1 MHLVLAEFGLTH
13 RLDHLLHFL
22 GGASIAY
29 FLYGFIALL
38 PSQAASISK
47 WVHYLLAFTS
57 ACTAAVFWEF
67 AEFASDQFL
76 GTAIQQSLSETVL
89 DLLFGVLGATAT
101 LLAVVAVRL
110 LVRGA
115 ASKKLAQ
122 DGPANGSQPIRSE
135 TNGTSSADGSR
146 R

>member
-1 MHLVLAEFGLTH
+1 MHLTLAEFGLTNKF
-13 RLDHLLHFL
+13 DHLLHFL

-29 FLYGFIALL
+29 FLHGFIARL
-38 PSQAASISK
+38 PSQAASIPK

-57 ACTAAVFWEF
+57 ACTVAVFWEF
-67 AEFASDQFL
+67 AEFAADQFL

-89 DLLFGVLGATAT
+89 DLVFGVLGASAT
-101 LLAVVAVRL
+101 LLAVVAFTL
-110 LVRGA
+110 LFRGA

-122 DGPANGSQPIRSE
+122 DGPTNGSQSIRSE
-135 TNGTSSADGSR
+135 TNGTASAAGSR